1 MTPPRKCT
9 AIKAYLSL
17 AILLVAT
24 SAFAESVGTVTAL
37 SGRLVVRG
45 GSGAIKVLALD
56 SALEEGDTLVTRN
69 DSYATVS
76 FTDQSTATLGP
87 ETEVRIQKYS
97 FHEDQAPSNGA
108 ALGLARGRV
117 RITVGSLG
125 THSTDGFI
133 LMTPSG
139 TLDVRHSIFIV
150 EYIAPDHNEV
160 AWRGTAPQ
168 TEPTVKLVAVAY
180 TVAPDDPMGMS
191 SFGARASQARAPNAW
206 LRLAQN
212 TGAIGSSGLSP
223 GLYVQVLDG
232 AIHLS
237 NAAGSQSFSAGQF
250 GYTSSISQPPVL
262 VPSNPGLQFSP
273 PPAFSSPSS
282 ATGGTHTN
290 SPSPAVD
297 CQVR

>member
-9 AIKAYLSL
+9 VTKACLLS

-24 SAFAESVGTVTAL
+24 PAFAESVGTVTAL
-37 SGRLVVRG
+37 SGRLVARG
-45 GSGAIKVLALD
+45 GNGAIKVLALD
-56 SALEEGDTLVTRN
+56 STLEEGDTLVTRN
-69 DSYATVS
+69 DSYANVS

-87 ETEVRIQKYS
+87 ETEVRIEKYS
-97 FHEDQAPSNGA
+97 FRDDQASNGA

-133 LMTPSG
+133 LMTPSA
-139 TLDVRHSIFIV
+139 TLDVRHSIFIA
-150 EYIAPDHNEV
+150 EYVASDHNEV
-160 AWRGTAPQ
+160 AWRDAAPQ
-168 TEPTVKLVAVAY
+168 TPSVKLVAVAY
-180 TVAPDDPMGMS
+180 TVGLDDPMGMS

-212 TGAIGSSGLSP
+212 TGANGSSGLPP

-237 NAAGSQSFSAGQF
+237 NPAGTQNFAAGQF
-250 GYTSSISQPPVL
+250 GYTSSIKQPPVI
-262 VPSNPGLQFSP
+262 VPSNPGIQFSP
-273 PPAFSSPSS
+273 PPAFSSPS
-282 ATGGTHTN
+282 APTGGTHTN

-297 CQVR
+297 CVVR